1 MDGLPHFLPLAEEKT
16 SPTVRDPEPEYAATQ
31 QRVEDFSSTEMAVLL
46 DFFEKGGYVLDG
58 TKLTDNVFNQLTEDS
73 VGVRVKELY
82 AAEGLSKGKSLRRYV
97 AEHRD
102 MAFKLFMGLFEYY
115 EERILDEDE
124 QTWDKNPDDPTLGGN
139 RTRKAYERCRQI
151 LLSALGAHIPKRR
164 TLVAKPSSSRIT
176 NDDLM
181 AEIRGLRGQLSD
193 VSGNVDVGV
202 SRINRLHDRFDNRD
216 ERGTYGKNLGDD
228 EKRRAFELWQDGQ
241 TKVTPSKNVISYE
254 DVYNA
259 PLYRRKINALGISSA
274 DDFRKAVEAYMK
286 TQKNRAKATD
296 GKKGRQE
303 ES

>member
-1 MDGLPHFLPLAEEKT
+1 M
-16 SPTVRDPEPEYAATQ
+16 
-31 QRVEDFSSTEMAVLL
+31 
-46 DFFEKGGYVLDG
+46 
-58 TKLTDNVFNQLTEDS
+58 
-73 VGVRVKELY
+73 
-82 AAEGLSKGKSLRRYV
+82 
-97 AEHRD
+97 
-102 MAFKLFMGLFEYY
+102 
-115 EERILDEDE
+115 
-124 QTWDKNPDDPTLGGN
+124 
-139 RTRKAYERCRQI
+139 
-151 LLSALGAHIPKRR
+151 
-164 TLVAKPSSSRIT
+164 
-176 NDDLM
+176 
-181 AEIRGLRGQLSD
+181 
-193 VSGNVDVGV
+193 

-286 TQKNRAKATD
+286 TQKNRAKAAD